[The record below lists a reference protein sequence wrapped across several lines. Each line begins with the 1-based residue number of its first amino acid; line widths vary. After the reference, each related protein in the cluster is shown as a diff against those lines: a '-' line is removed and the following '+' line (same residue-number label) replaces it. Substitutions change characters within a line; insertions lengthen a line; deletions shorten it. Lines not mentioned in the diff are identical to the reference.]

1 MTQDT
6 RAAVPQ
12 HHQHDQPSIQIRD
25 VSKRFGDFAA
35 VDRVSLDIR
44 RGEFFS
50 LLGPSGCGKTT
61 LLRMIAGFEQPTDG
75 QILINDSEVTG
86 TPPYE
91 RPVNLVFQH
100 YALFPHLSVG
110 KNVAFGLRYQG
121 VGKRDEAARA
131 AEALQLVRLAGMEDR
146 YPNEL
151 SGGQKQRVALARAL
165 VLRPQVLLL
174 DEPLGA
180 LDQKLR
186 KEMQVELK
194 NLQRTLGITF
204 VFVTHDQEEAMT
216 MSDRVAVMNGGKVE
230 QCDAASIVFEYPRT
244 EFVAGFVGA
253 ANFFG
258 GVAQEPSAKGQVR
271 VTASAGF
278 DTAVPLRGRSVAAGP
293 VKFVVRPEKMA
304 LRHEPSDNGAACM
317 EVTVEQRVYQGLS
330 TVWTVKNAAGE
341 RFTVYEQNVRPFDGA
356 KVEEGGKAWACW
368 DAAHAILVE

>member
-1 MTQDT
+1 METPANAESRQS
-6 RAAVPQ
+6 PCES
-12 HHQHDQPSIQIRD
+12 SIQIRE
-25 VSKRFGDFAA
+25 VSKRFSAEFTA

-61 LLRMIAGFEQPTDG
+61 LLRMIAGFEQPTEG
-75 QILINDSEVTG
+75 RILINGQDVTG

-100 YALFPHLSVG
+100 YALFPHLSVAR
-110 KNVAFGLRYQG
+110 NVAFGLRYVDLAKSEYPAR
-121 VGKRDEAARA
+121 VGK
-131 AEALQLVRLAGMEDR
+131 ALDLVRLSGLERR

-230 QCDAASIVFEYPRT
+230 QCDAASVVFEYPAT

-253 ANFFG
+253 ANFF
-258 GVAQEPSAKGQVR
+258 SATASESLADGHVR
-271 VTASAGF
+271 VTAAGELE
-278 DTAVPLRGRSVAAGP
+278 TSVPTRGKSVAPGP
-293 VKFVVRPEKMA
+293 IKFVVRPEKLV
-304 LRHEPSDNGAACM
+304 LRRDSDDRSACM
-317 EVTVEQRVYQGLS
+317 PVVVEQCVYQGLS

-341 RFTVYEQNVRPFDGA
+341 LFTVYEQNARPFSGRGKLEGA
-356 KVEEGGKAWACW
+356 KAWISW
-368 DAAHAILVE
+368 DPGHAILM

>member
-1 MTQDT
+1 VFNL
-6 RAAVPQ
+6 AAI
-12 HHQHDQPSIQIRD
+12 DQGGNGKLTHSIQIRD

-35 VDRVSLDIR
+35 VDNVSLEIQ

-61 LLRMIAGFEQPTDG
+61 LLRMIAGFEQPTAG
-75 QILINDSEVTG
+75 SILLNGKDVTG

-100 YALFPHLSVG
+100 YALFPHLTVG

-121 VGKRDEAARA
+121 VGNADQGHRV
-131 AEALQLVRLAGMEDR
+131 AEALALVRLAGLERR
-146 YPNEL
+146 YPTEL

-194 NLQRTLGITF
+194 SLQRTLGITF

-216 MSDRVAVMNGGKVE
+216 MSDRVAVMNGGRVE
-230 QCDAASIVFEYPRT
+230 QCDAASAVFEYPRT
-244 EFVAGFVGA
+244 PFVAEFVGA
-253 ANFFG
+253 GNFFT
-258 GVAQEPSAKGQVR
+258 GVINSADDEHVR
-271 VTASAGF
+271 VTTAGV
-278 DTAVPLRGRSVAAGP
+278 DTLVPARGLKVSVGDAAR
-293 VKFVVRPEKMA
+293 FMVRPEKLW
-304 LRHEPSDNGAACM
+304 LRGKPGAGM
-317 EVTVEQRVYQGLS
+317 EVEVEQRVYQGVS
-330 TVWTVKNAAGE
+330 TVWTVRNSAGE
-341 RFTVYEQNVRPFDGA
+341 RFTVYEQNVRPFDSSA
-356 KVEEGGKAWACW
+356 LAPGKAWMGW
-368 DAAHAILVE
+368 ESEHAVLMQG

>member
-1 MTQDT
+1 METPANAES
-6 RAAVPQ
+6 RSSPSEN
-12 HHQHDQPSIQIRD
+12 SIQIRE
-25 VSKRFGDFAA
+25 VSKRFSTEFTA

-61 LLRMIAGFEQPTDG
+61 LLRMIAGFEQPTEGRIQING
-75 QILINDSEVTG
+75 QDVTG

-100 YALFPHLSVG
+100 YALFPHLSVAR
-110 KNVAFGLRYQG
+110 NVAFGLRYLDLAKSEYPAR
-121 VGKRDEAARA
+121 VGK
-131 AEALQLVRLAGMEDR
+131 ALELVRLSGLERR

-230 QCDAASIVFEYPRT
+230 QCDAASVVFEYPAT

-253 ANFFG
+253 ANFFNG
-258 GVAQEPSAKGQVR
+258 AAGETTSDGHVC
-271 VTASAGF
+271 VTAAGGIE
-278 DTAVPLRGRSVAAGP
+278 TRVPTRGKSVAPGA
-293 VKFVVRPEKMA
+293 VRFVIRPEKLV
-304 LRHEPSDNGAACM
+304 LRHNGANAGSACM
-317 EVTVEQRVYQGLS
+317 PVVIEQCVYQGLS
-330 TVWTVKNAAGE
+330 TVWTVKNTAGE
-341 RFTVYEQNVRPFDGA
+341 QFTVYEQNTRPFVD
-356 KVEEGGKAWACW
+356 GGKFDSGARAWICW
-368 DAAHAILVE
+368 DPAHAILI